1 MNITEIT
8 KKAGAKKPRRRVG
21 RGDGSG
27 QGGTAGRGHKG
38 AGQRSG
44 YRRTVLAE
52 GGMFPFF
59 RRIPKYGFNNAQ
71 FRTEYQIVN
80 VDDLGQRFDSDAHVT
95 AAALEEAGLIRDR
108 AGLVKVLGDGE
119 LSMKLT
125 VEAHRF
131 SSSAVSKIETAGG
144 TAKWLAPKPKK
155 KFVKRPKVA
164 EPEPEPKPKP
174 KSSGKGKKASK
185 PDKQAEAASEPKG
198 DGGKPGK
205 KSPPA
210 ADKGRDKKKDDSQPE
225 G

>member
-1 MNITEIT
+1 MNITDIT
-8 KKAGAKKPRRRVG
+8 KKAGAKKSRRRVG

-95 AAALEEAGLIRDR
+95 AAAMEEVGLIRDR
-108 AGLVKVLGDGE
+108 AKLVKVLGDGE
-119 LSMKLT
+119 LSKKLT

-155 KFVKRPKVA
+155 KFVKRLKVA
-164 EPEPEPKPKP
+164 EPEPEA
-174 KSSGKGKKASK
+174 KSSDKGKKTSK
-185 PDKQAEAASEPKG
+185 PDKKAKAASKPKG
-198 DGGKPGK
+198 DGGKADK
-205 KSPPA
+205 KSTP
-210 ADKGRDKKKDDSQPE
+210 ADKAPDNAPDKKKNDSQPE